1 MKVAEKQEGY
11 NSILEKSFAFS
22 VRIVKF
28 YIYEL
33 KKHRD
38 IEPLLKQ
45 VLKSGTSIG
54 ANISEAQEASS
65 KKDFIN
71 KMSISLKE
79 ARETDYWLRLFD
91 AANAIPSKEI
101 ETMRSDNIEII
112 KLLTTIIK
120 TAKKAMDN

>member
-1 MKVAEKQEGY
+1 MKVAEKHEGY

-71 KMSISLKE
+71 NSP
-79 ARETDYWLRLFD
+79 Y
-91 AANAIPSKEI
+91 
-101 ETMRSDNIEII
+101 
-112 KLLTTIIK
+112 
-120 TAKKAMDN
+120 AKPEN